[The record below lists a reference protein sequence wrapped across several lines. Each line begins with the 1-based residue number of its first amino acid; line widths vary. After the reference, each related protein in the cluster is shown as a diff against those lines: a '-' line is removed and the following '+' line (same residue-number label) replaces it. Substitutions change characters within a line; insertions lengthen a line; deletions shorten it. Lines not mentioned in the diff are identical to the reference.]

1 MMLNYELYFNEKR
14 VYYFKAKHIDDEELT
29 EEISIELANHFKRLI
44 PEKEIDYTFA
54 SVKDDSFYL
63 FVSEGVAF
71 KIRDFLLKNQ
81 ALKDFKE
88 ITTDILMNRIDDDEF
103 NDTFKDTDEFID
115 VLETFI
121 IENLTLDMV
130 LEKIKEKGID
140 SLNEIDYQILQD

>member
-1 MMLNYELYFNEKR
+1 MMLNYELYFNDKKA
-14 VYYFKAKHIDDEELT
+14 YYFKTKYIDDEKLA
-29 EEISIELANHFKRLI
+29 EEISVGIANLFKSLI

-54 SVKDDSFYL
+54 SVKDNSCYL
-63 FVSEGVAF
+63 FVSENIAF
-71 KIRDFLLKNQ
+71 EIRDFLLKNQ